1 MGNVDGPNAE
11 CKCERQHGGCIIIRK
26 APAYMACRCKYI
38 PWIRSGTC
46 FGFHTDCL
54 DPDHRKCKK
63 PDNSFAACQLGGGN
77 CDGYKDSCDCDY
89 RSGGCIISESA
100 RPSSACRCK
109 YLCFWT
115 CSGSTVK
122 CPVFTSK
129 RCQYPDR
136 SKASCIFGDGDC
148 GGY

>member
-1 MGNVDGPNAE
+1 MDQTQSVNVSDNMGDVSSSEKHLLTWLAAVNTF
-11 CKCERQHGGCIIIRK
+11 HGSVQGRV
-26 APAYMACRCKYI
+26 
-38 PWIRSGTC
+38 
-46 FGFHTDCL
+46 FHTDCL

-77 CDGYKDSCDCDY
+77 CDGYKQSCDCDY

-109 YLCFWT
+109 YLGFWT